1 MSYIDKQIEIRQRAW
16 EEAKALLDHAEA
28 EGRDLSG
35 EESEKYD
42 RITKELEERAAT
54 ISKLKSDEEREA
66 KFAAA
71 ASGIES
77 QVRNAAP
84 AHNGDADLIR
94 AIARGEVRG
103 ATFEQRDVTTASTGA
118 PVPTSFFNEIM
129 RHMVVAGPMLEV
141 SNIIRTAGGENLQIP
156 RSNAY
161 STSAAVAQGSA
172 FAESDPTFQSFLT
185 LGAYKHGFLVQV
197 SREMV
202 EDSGV
207 DLLGFLAEQAGIS
220 IGVAINTALT
230 TGTGSNAPTGIVTA
244 AGTGVTGSTAVTGAF
259 TADNLIDLAYSVNSA
274 YRRMPNT
281 GWQMRGTTIAATRK
295 LKDTYGQY
303 LFQPS
308 LQAGQPDQLLGYP
321 IWENPDVAA
330 VGTAVKSVLFG
341 NYRQYHVR
349 LAGGIRFDRSD
360 DYAFA
365 NDLITFRA
373 AVRVDGGLAQQGGV
387 NVFLGGAS

>member
-1 MSYIDKQIEIRQRAW
+1 LTYWVQTSAVSLIVQKYGGSSVSD
-16 EEAKALLDHAEA
+16 A
-28 EGRDLSG
+28 EGIKRVAA
-35 EESEKYD
+35 
-42 RITKELEERAAT
+42 RIAAT
-54 ISKLKSDEEREA
+54 KRA
-66 KFAAA
+66 
-71 ASGIES
+71 GQ
-77 QVRNAAP
+77 QVVVVVSAM
-84 AHNGDADLIR
+84 GD
-94 AIARGEVRG
+94 
-103 ATFEQRDVTTASTGA
+103 TT
-118 PVPTSFFNEIM
+118 
-129 RHMVVAGPMLEV
+129 
-141 SNIIRTAGGENLQIP
+141 
-156 RSNAY
+156 
-161 STSAAVAQGSA
+161 
-172 FAESDPTFQSFLT
+172 
-185 LGAYKHGFLVQV
+185 
-197 SREMV
+197 
-202 EDSGV
+202 
-207 DLLGFLAEQAGIS
+207 
-220 IGVAINTALT
+220 
-230 TGTGSNAPTGIVTA
+230 
-244 AGTGVTGSTAVTGAF
+244 
-259 TADNLIDLAYSVNSA
+259 DNLIDLAYSVNSA

>member
-16 EEAKALLDHAEA
+16 EEAKALLDHAES

-42 RITKELEERAAT
+42 RITKELEERAAV
-54 ISKLKSDEEREA
+54 IAKLKADEEREN
-66 KFAAA
+66 KFASA
-71 ASGIES
+71 ASSIET
-77 QVRNAAP
+77 QVRNNAP
-84 AHNGDADLIR
+84 VNADAELIR
-94 AIARGEVRG
+94 ALARGEIRT
-103 ATFEQRDVTTASTGA
+103 ATFERRDVTTASTGA
-118 PVPTSFFNEIM
+118 PVPTSFYGEIM
-129 RHMVVAGPMLEV
+129 KHMIVASPMLEV

-156 RSNAY
+156 RTSAY
-161 STSAAVAQGSA
+161 STSAQVAQGSA

-220 IGVAINTALT
+220 IGAALGSALT
-230 TGTGSNAPTGIVTA
+230 VGTGSNAPTGIITA

-281 GWQMRGTTIAATRK
+281 GWQMKGTTIAATRK

-321 IWENPDVAA
+321 IWENPDMAA
-330 VGTAVKSVLFG
+330 VGTANKSVLFG

-349 LAGGIRFDRSD
+349 LAGGISFDRSD

-373 AVRVDGGLAQQGGV
+373 RVRADGGLAQQGAV

>member
-1 MSYIDKQIEIRQRAW
+1 MSYIDKQVEIRQRAW
-16 EEAKALLDHAEA
+16 EEAKALLDSAEA

-42 RITKELEERAAT
+42 RITKELEERANVIA
-54 ISKLKSDEEREA
+54 KLKADEEREN

-71 ASGIES
+71 AHGIET
-77 QVRNAAP
+77 QVRNSAAV
-84 AHNGDADLIR
+84 NTDADTIR
-94 AIARGEVRG
+94 ALARGEIRT
-103 ATFEQRDVTTASTGA
+103 ATFEKRDVTTTSTGA
-118 PVPTSFFNEIM
+118 PVPTSFFAEIM
-129 RHMVVAGPMLEV
+129 RHMVVASPMLELA
-141 SNIIRTAGGENLQIP
+141 NIIRTTAGENLQVP
-156 RSNAY
+156 RSSAY
-161 STSAAVAQGSA
+161 STSTLVAQGSA

-220 IGVAINTALT
+220 IGLALGSAT
-230 TGTGSNAPTGIVTA
+230 TLGTGSNQPTGIITA
-244 AGTGVTGSTAVTGAF
+244 AGTGVTGSTAVAGAF

-274 YRRMPNT
+274 YRRMPGT
-281 GWQMRGTTIAATRK
+281 AWQFKGTSIAAVRK
-295 LKDTYGQY
+295 LKDTTNQY

-308 LQAGQPDQLLGYP
+308 LQAGEPDQLLGFP
-321 IWENPDVAA
+321 IYENPDMAA
-330 VGTAVKSVLFG
+330 VGTANKSVLFG
-341 NYRQYHVR
+341 NFRQYHIR
-349 LAGGIRFDRSD
+349 LAGGISFDRSD
-360 DYAFA
+360 DFAFA

-373 AVRVDGGLAQQGGV
+373 RVRADGGLAQQGAV

>member
-1 MSYIDKQIEIRQRAW
+1 MSYIDKQVEIRQRAW
-16 EEAKALLDHAEA
+16 EEAKALLDSAEA

-42 RITKELEERAAT
+42 RITKELEERAAV
-54 ISKLKSDEEREA
+54 IAKLKADEEREN

-71 ASGIES
+71 AHGIET
-77 QVRNAAP
+77 QVRNSATVN
-84 AHNGDADLIR
+84 HDAELIR
-94 AIARGEVRG
+94 SLARGEIRT
-103 ATFEQRDVTTASTGA
+103 ANFERRDVTTASTGA
-118 PVPTSFFNEIM
+118 PVPTSFYAEIM
-129 RHMVVAGPMLEV
+129 KHMVVASPMLEV

-156 RSNAY
+156 RTNAY
-161 STSAAVAQGSA
+161 STAAQVAQGSA

-207 DLLGFLAEQAGIS
+207 DLLGFLAEQAGIA
-220 IGVAINTALT
+220 IGVALGSAT
-230 TGTGSNAPTGIVTA
+230 TLGSGSSAPTGIITA

-281 GWQMRGTTIAATRK
+281 GWQMLGTTIAATRK

-321 IWENPDVAA
+321 IWENPDMAA
-330 VGTAVKSVLFG
+330 VGTAKKSVLFG
-341 NYRQYHVR
+341 NYRQYHIR
-349 LAGGIRFDRSD
+349 LAGGISFDRSD

-373 AVRVDGGLAQQGGV
+373 RVRADGGLAQQGAV

>member
-1 MSYIDKQIEIRQRAW
+1 
-16 EEAKALLDHAEA
+16 
-28 EGRDLSG
+28 
-35 EESEKYD
+35 
-42 RITKELEERAAT
+42 
-54 ISKLKSDEEREA
+54 
-66 KFAAA
+66 
-71 ASGIES
+71 
-77 QVRNAAP
+77 
-84 AHNGDADLIR
+84 
-94 AIARGEVRG
+94 
-103 ATFEQRDVTTASTGA
+103 
-118 PVPTSFFNEIM
+118 
-129 RHMVVAGPMLEV
+129 MVVASPMLEV
-141 SNIIRTAGGENLQIP
+141 ANIIRTAGGENLQIP
-156 RSNAY
+156 RTNAY
-161 STSAAVAQGSA
+161 STAAQVAQGSA

-207 DLLGFLAEQAGIS
+207 DLLGFLAEQAGIA
-220 IGVAINTALT
+220 IGVALGSAT
-230 TGTGSNAPTGIVTA
+230 TLGSGSNAPTGIITA
-244 AGTGVTGSTAVTGAF
+244 AGTGVTGSTAVSGAF

-281 GWQMRGTTIAATRK
+281 GWQMKGTTIAATRK

-321 IWENPDVAA
+321 IYENPDMAA
-330 VGTAVKSVLFG
+330 VATAAKSVLFG
-341 NYRQYHVR
+341 NYRQYHIR
-349 LAGGIRFDRSD
+349 LAGGISFDRSD

-373 AVRVDGGLAQQGGV
+373 RVRADGGLAQQGAV